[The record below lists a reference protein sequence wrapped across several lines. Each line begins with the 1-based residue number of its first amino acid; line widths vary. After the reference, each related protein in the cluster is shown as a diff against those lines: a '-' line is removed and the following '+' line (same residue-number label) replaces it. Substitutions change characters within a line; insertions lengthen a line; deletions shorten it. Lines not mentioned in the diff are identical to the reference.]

1 LIKKLVGYV
10 LFPAV
15 LFLLGYSGAV
25 QSIAKTGTLF
35 FKYYTEAELRK
46 LEASGF
52 INSDGEAEY
61 VIGLETGPESGIEP
75 GMGQSFLESTAG
87 ISKVRATT
95 FDEWFVVTV
104 DSNTREYIKN
114 IRALTETRF
123 VLQNRG
129 VWLCH

>member
-1 LIKKLVGYV
+1 V
-10 LFPAV
+10 LFPLV
-15 LFLLGYSGAV
+15 LFILGYSGAI

-35 FKYYTEAELRK
+35 FKYYTDAELRK

-61 VIGLETGPESGIEP
+61 VIGLETGSGSGIVA
-75 GMGQSFLESTAG
+75 GMGKVFLESIDG
-87 ISKVRATT
+87 ISDVRETT

-104 DSNTREYIKN
+104 NSNTRANIKK
-114 IRALTETRF
+114 IRNLPETRF